1 MYLKSIE
8 VQGFKSFANKIVF
21 DFHNGITGIV
31 GPNGSGKSNV
41 ADAVRWV
48 LGEQSAK
55 QLRGAKMEDVIFA
68 GTQNR
73 KPVGFAYVAIT
84 LDNSDHALPVEYD
97 EVTVSRRVYRSG
109 ESEYKIN
116 GHSCRLRDVTEMF
129 YDTGIGKEGYSII
142 GQGQIDKILSGKPD
156 ERRELFDEA
165 AGIVKFKRRKSA
177 AIKKLENERSNL
189 VRVND
194 ILSELEKQ
202 VGPLKQQSEKA
213 KEYLNYKTDLKKY
226 DVNAFLLET
235 DRIRKETAEL
245 NGRLKIVDDDLEDSK
260 SEYDNTKSEY
270 ESAENQLNDINAQ
283 IDENSQTVS
292 ALELENQKLQG
303 EINVF
308 TEQIKTFNANK
319 QLHSERLLDIE
330 KDKQNKNNSVKEL
343 REQYNDLNT
352 ELSEYNDKL
361 AAINDTAK
369 ALNAEIEGIS
379 GQIDN
384 RQNSIY
390 DNLTEQSTIKA
401 ENQKFVTMLEQLE
414 IKKSE
419 LTSHI
424 IKGKSDESA
433 QKQVIKSLTAEL
445 DNAVGKLEDINNSIE
460 ESNTS
465 VTQLKAEIAEKNSE
479 LDKLT
484 QNYHREKSR
493 LESLINI
500 TERYDGYGNS
510 IKKIMELKDSN
521 PGILGVIADIVKVE
535 KQYETAIETA
545 LGGTI
550 QNIVTDKESTAKE
563 LIGYLK
569 QNKLGRATF
578 LPLNAIHARNT
589 LENEACIN
597 EKGVIGVASN
607 LVRVSFEYEGLAK
620 YLLGRILVVDNIDNA
635 LLIAKKYKYT
645 LRIVTLEGEQLNPGG
660 SMTGGAFRNS
670 SNLLGRRREI
680 EELKQSVSNTNKQIT
695 QEKAAVADLRN
706 QVAKYR
712 EALDSYNKLLRE
724 THIRKNTIDVNLKQ
738 ADLKLSEII
747 ASYGDDIK
755 EQASIDSEILKISES
770 RNQVSGNLNLLD
782 NQNEAARKEI
792 ENLGKTLEAKKSEEA
807 AVALKIE
814 NLKISHSSIEQKASF
829 INENIER
836 LCKELDNLEEEKT
849 SIQEKISETKE
860 LVSAKQADIELV
872 KNSIEESERK
882 ITAIGEKLEDLRA
895 AKEKVNASHK
905 EFFKKREELNEKI
918 ILLEKDSMRLHNQ
931 YDRLEESYDSLVDY
945 MWNEYELTYS
955 YALELKSDELNNI
968 NDIRKQINILKAAI
982 KKLGDVNVNAIEE
995 YKSVSER
1002 YEFMKTQHD
1011 DMIEAE
1017 ESLMKVIEELDEGM
1031 RTQFTAKFEEIKV
1044 EFDKVF
1050 KELFGGGRGTIELVE
1065 GEDDATKA
1073 IRRAVIA
1080 QLLSS
1085 SQESLA
1091 QWPDADVW
1099 CSMQISLD
1107 NLLSSLEKIGCF
1119 VLRKG
1124 AIESYYQFAPSTT
1137 YDEKPTKAVEET
1149 SNLQDQSE
1157 AYIREKYGD
1166 IIRALEF
1173 VALTKKVD
1181 ESFAVKKELLSELAL
1196 VIGMLPRISD
1206 TKELYAAIKQAKG
1219 NNDSLFTYDPIN
1231 ENGRLGVN
1239 VSIKSEIIDVSGF
1252 PFRIFCGDNVND
1264 VVERTI
1270 CCSLA

>member
-245 NGRLKIVDDDLEDSK
+245 NDRLKIVDDDLEDSK

-270 ESAENQLNDINAQ
+270 EAAENQLNDINAQ

-792 ENLGKTLEAKKSEEA
+792 ENLGKTLETKKSEEA

-849 SIQEKISETKE
+849 SIQEKIGETKE

-1031 RTQFTAKFEEIKV
+1031 RAQFTAKFEEIKV

-1065 GEDDATKA
+1065 GEDILEAGILIISQPPGKKLQNMMQLSGGEKALTAIALLFAIQNLKPSPFCLLDEIEAALDDSNVGRYANYLHKLTKHTQF
-1073 IRRAVIA
+1073 IVITHRRGTMAAADRLYGITM
-1080 QLLSS
+1080 
-1085 SQESLA
+1085 QEKG
-1091 QWPDADVW
+1091 
-1099 CSMQISLD
+1099 ISTLVSVD
-1107 NLLSSLEKIGCF
+1107 LVEEQLEKE
-1119 VLRKG
+1119 RK
-1124 AIESYYQFAPSTT
+1124 A
-1137 YDEKPTKAVEET
+1137 
-1149 SNLQDQSE
+1149 
-1157 AYIREKYGD
+1157 
-1166 IIRALEF
+1166 
-1173 VALTKKVD
+1173 
-1181 ESFAVKKELLSELAL
+1181 
-1196 VIGMLPRISD
+1196 
-1206 TKELYAAIKQAKG
+1206 
-1219 NNDSLFTYDPIN
+1219 
-1231 ENGRLGVN
+1231 
-1239 VSIKSEIIDVSGF
+1239 
-1252 PFRIFCGDNVND
+1252 
-1264 VVERTI
+1264 
-1270 CCSLA
+1270 

>member
-245 NGRLKIVDDDLEDSK
+245 NDRLKIVDDDLEDSK

-270 ESAENQLNDINAQ
+270 EAAENQLNDINTQ

-369 ALNAEIEGIS
+369 VLNAEIEGIS

-521 PGILGVIADIVKVE
+521 PGILGVIADIIKVE

-550 QNIVTDKESTAKE
+550 QNIVTDKEATAKE

-849 SIQEKISETKE
+849 SIQEKIGETKE

-872 KNSIEESERK
+872 KNSIEQSERK

-1031 RTQFTAKFEEIKV
+1031 RAQFTAKFEEIKV

-1065 GEDDATKA
+1065 GEDILEAGILIISQPPGKKLQNMM
-1073 IRRAVIA
+1073 
-1080 QLLSS
+1080 QLSGG
-1085 SQESLA
+1085 
-1091 QWPDADVW
+1091 
-1099 CSMQISLD
+1099 
-1107 NLLSSLEKIGCF
+1107 EK
-1119 VLRKG
+1119 
-1124 AIESYYQFAPSTT
+1124 
-1137 YDEKPTKAVEET
+1137 
-1149 SNLQDQSE
+1149 
-1157 AYIREKYGD
+1157 
-1166 IIRALEF
+1166 
-1173 VALTKKVD
+1173 ALTAIALLFAIQNLKPSPFCLLDEIEAALDDSNVGRYANYLHKLTKHTQFIVITHRRGTMSAADRLYGITMQEKGVSTLVSVD
-1181 ESFAVKKELLSELAL
+1181 LIENDLNDRKKES
-1196 VIGMLPRISD
+1196 
-1206 TKELYAAIKQAKG
+1206 
-1219 NNDSLFTYDPIN
+1219 
-1231 ENGRLGVN
+1231 
-1239 VSIKSEIIDVSGF
+1239 
-1252 PFRIFCGDNVND
+1252 
-1264 VVERTI
+1264 
-1270 CCSLA
+1270 

>member
-245 NGRLKIVDDDLEDSK
+245 NGRLKIVDDDLENSK

-270 ESAENQLNDINAQ
+270 EAAENQLNDINAQ

-550 QNIVTDKESTAKE
+550 QNIVTDKEATAKE

-578 LPLNAIHARNT
+578 LPLNAISGRNT
-589 LENEACIN
+589 LEKEPCIKEN
-597 EKGVIGVASN
+597 GVIGIASN
-607 LVRVSFEYEGLAK
+607 LVRVSFEYENLAK

-635 LLIAKKYKYT
+635 LLIAKKYKYS

-660 SMTGGAFRNS
+660 SMTGGAFKNS

-680 EELKQSVSNTNKQIT
+680 EELKKSVSELSKSSTELKTKIADNRAKIASIRELIDADNK
-695 QEKAAVADLRN
+695 AN
-706 QVAKYR
+706 R
-712 EALDSYNKLLRE
+712 EASLAV
-724 THIRKNTIDVNLKQ
+724 NTEQMNLNQAKQ
-738 ADLKLSEII
+738 KLSEIRI
-747 ASYGDDIK
+747 IYDRDKAETTDIDRQIK
-755 EQASIDSEILKISES
+755 EIDENKT
-770 RNQVSGNLNLLD
+770 QVSGSLSALEI
-782 NQNEAARKEI
+782 QNESTRKEI
-792 ENLGKTLEAKKSEEA
+792 ENLNKQLEAKKAELDKA
-807 AVALKIE
+807 NDDIE
-814 NLKISHSSIEQKASF
+814 NLKIRFSSVEQKTAF
-829 INENIER
+829 IQENITRINSEIAA
-836 LCKELDNLEEEKT
+836 LESEE
-849 SIQEKISETKE
+849 
-860 LVSAKQADIELV
+860 ADIRQRKASLSSEV
-872 KNSIEESERK
+872 EDKNAQI
-882 ITAIGEKLEDLRA
+882 EKLRSDIHKAKNQIADCNTKIETLR
-895 AKEKVNASHK
+895 KDRDIINASHK
-905 EFFKKREELNEKI
+905 TFFDKREKINEQI
-918 ILLEKDSMRLHNQ
+918 VLLEKESMRLHNQ
-931 YDRLEESYDSLVDY
+931 QEKLEEENDSIVDY

-955 YALELKSDELNNI
+955 YAAELRSEELTDISDI
-968 NDIRKQINILKAAI
+968 KKQINILKANI
-982 KKLGDVNVNAIEE
+982 KKLGVVNVNAIEE
-995 YKSVSER
+995 YKEVSER
-1002 YEFMKTQHD
+1002 YNFLKTQHD
-1011 DMIEAE
+1011 DMIKAE
-1017 ESLMKVIEELDEGM
+1017 EALVLVIDELDNGM
-1031 RTQFTAKFEEIKV
+1031 RIQFKEKFEEIKV

-1065 GEDDATKA
+1065 GEDILEAG
-1073 IRRAVIA
+1073 IVIISQPPGKKLQNMM
-1080 QLLSS
+1080 QLSGG
-1085 SQESLA
+1085 
-1091 QWPDADVW
+1091 
-1099 CSMQISLD
+1099 
-1107 NLLSSLEKIGCF
+1107 EK
-1119 VLRKG
+1119 
-1124 AIESYYQFAPSTT
+1124 
-1137 YDEKPTKAVEET
+1137 
-1149 SNLQDQSE
+1149 
-1157 AYIREKYGD
+1157 
-1166 IIRALEF
+1166 
-1173 VALTKKVD
+1173 ALTAIALLFAIQNLKPSPFCLLDEIEAALDDSNVGRYANYLHKLTKHTQFIVITHRRGTMAAADRLYGITMQEKGVSALVSVD
-1181 ESFAVKKELLSELAL
+1181 LIANDLDKKKE
-1196 VIGMLPRISD
+1196 
-1206 TKELYAAIKQAKG
+1206 
-1219 NNDSLFTYDPIN
+1219 
-1231 ENGRLGVN
+1231 
-1239 VSIKSEIIDVSGF
+1239 
-1252 PFRIFCGDNVND
+1252 
-1264 VVERTI
+1264 
-1270 CCSLA
+1270 

>member
-8 VQGFKSFANKIVF
+8 VQGFKSFANKIKF
-21 DFHNGITGIV
+21 EFHNGITGIV

-270 ESAENQLNDINAQ
+270 ETAENQLNDINAQ

-849 SIQEKISETKE
+849 SIQEKIGETKE

-1031 RTQFTAKFEEIKV
+1031 RAQFTAKFEEIKV

-1065 GEDDATKA
+1065 GEDILEAGILIISQPPGKKLQNMM
-1073 IRRAVIA
+1073 
-1080 QLLSS
+1080 QLSGG
-1085 SQESLA
+1085 
-1091 QWPDADVW
+1091 
-1099 CSMQISLD
+1099 
-1107 NLLSSLEKIGCF
+1107 EK
-1119 VLRKG
+1119 
-1124 AIESYYQFAPSTT
+1124 
-1137 YDEKPTKAVEET
+1137 
-1149 SNLQDQSE
+1149 
-1157 AYIREKYGD
+1157 
-1166 IIRALEF
+1166 
-1173 VALTKKVD
+1173 ALTAIALLFAIQNLKPSPFCLLDEIEAALDDSNVGRYANYLHKLTKHTQFIVITHRRGTMSAADRLYGITMQEKGVSTLVSVD
-1181 ESFAVKKELLSELAL
+1181 LIENDLNDRKKES
-1196 VIGMLPRISD
+1196 
-1206 TKELYAAIKQAKG
+1206 
-1219 NNDSLFTYDPIN
+1219 
-1231 ENGRLGVN
+1231 
-1239 VSIKSEIIDVSGF
+1239 
-1252 PFRIFCGDNVND
+1252 
-1264 VVERTI
+1264 
-1270 CCSLA
+1270 

>member
-270 ESAENQLNDINAQ
+270 EAAENQLNDINAQ

-465 VTQLKAEIAEKNSE
+465 VTQLKAEITEKNSE

-849 SIQEKISETKE
+849 SIQEKIGETKE

-882 ITAIGEKLEDLRA
+882 IAAIGEKLEDLRA

-1031 RTQFTAKFEEIKV
+1031 RAQFTAKFEEIKV

-1065 GEDDATKA
+1065 GEDILEAGILIISQPPGKKLQNMM
-1073 IRRAVIA
+1073 
-1080 QLLSS
+1080 QLSGG
-1085 SQESLA
+1085 
-1091 QWPDADVW
+1091 
-1099 CSMQISLD
+1099 
-1107 NLLSSLEKIGCF
+1107 EK
-1119 VLRKG
+1119 
-1124 AIESYYQFAPSTT
+1124 
-1137 YDEKPTKAVEET
+1137 
-1149 SNLQDQSE
+1149 
-1157 AYIREKYGD
+1157 
-1166 IIRALEF
+1166 
-1173 VALTKKVD
+1173 ALTAIALLFAIQNLKPSPFCLLDEIEAALDDSNVGRYANYLHKLTKHTQFIVITHRRGTMSAADRLYGITMQEKGVSTLVSVD
-1181 ESFAVKKELLSELAL
+1181 LIENDLNDRKKES
-1196 VIGMLPRISD
+1196 
-1206 TKELYAAIKQAKG
+1206 
-1219 NNDSLFTYDPIN
+1219 
-1231 ENGRLGVN
+1231 
-1239 VSIKSEIIDVSGF
+1239 
-1252 PFRIFCGDNVND
+1252 
-1264 VVERTI
+1264 
-1270 CCSLA
+1270 

>member
-245 NGRLKIVDDDLEDSK
+245 NDRLKIVDDDLEDSK

-270 ESAENQLNDINAQ
+270 EAAENQLNDINAQ

-330 KDKQNKNNSVKEL
+330 KDKQNKNNAVKEL
-343 REQYNDLNT
+343 REQYDNLNT

-849 SIQEKISETKE
+849 SIQEKIGETKE

-872 KNSIEESERK
+872 KNSIEQSERK

-1031 RTQFTAKFEEIKV
+1031 RAQFTAKFEEIKV

-1065 GEDDATKA
+1065 GEDILEAGILIISQPPGKKLQNMM
-1073 IRRAVIA
+1073 
-1080 QLLSS
+1080 QLSGG
-1085 SQESLA
+1085 
-1091 QWPDADVW
+1091 
-1099 CSMQISLD
+1099 
-1107 NLLSSLEKIGCF
+1107 EK
-1119 VLRKG
+1119 
-1124 AIESYYQFAPSTT
+1124 
-1137 YDEKPTKAVEET
+1137 
-1149 SNLQDQSE
+1149 
-1157 AYIREKYGD
+1157 
-1166 IIRALEF
+1166 
-1173 VALTKKVD
+1173 ALTAIALLFAIQNLKPSPFCLLDEIEAALDDSNVGRYANYLHKLTKHTQFIVITHRRGTMSAADRLYGITMQEKGVSTLVSVD
-1181 ESFAVKKELLSELAL
+1181 LIENDLNDRKKES
-1196 VIGMLPRISD
+1196 
-1206 TKELYAAIKQAKG
+1206 
-1219 NNDSLFTYDPIN
+1219 
-1231 ENGRLGVN
+1231 
-1239 VSIKSEIIDVSGF
+1239 
-1252 PFRIFCGDNVND
+1252 
-1264 VVERTI
+1264 
-1270 CCSLA
+1270 

>member
-270 ESAENQLNDINAQ
+270 EAAENQLNDINTQ

-792 ENLGKTLEAKKSEEA
+792 ENLGKTLETKKSEEA

-849 SIQEKISETKE
+849 SIQEKIGETKE

-1031 RTQFTAKFEEIKV
+1031 RAQFTAKFEEIKV

-1065 GEDDATKA
+1065 GEDILEAGILIISQPPGKKLQNMM
-1073 IRRAVIA
+1073 
-1080 QLLSS
+1080 QLSGG
-1085 SQESLA
+1085 
-1091 QWPDADVW
+1091 
-1099 CSMQISLD
+1099 
-1107 NLLSSLEKIGCF
+1107 EK
-1119 VLRKG
+1119 
-1124 AIESYYQFAPSTT
+1124 
-1137 YDEKPTKAVEET
+1137 
-1149 SNLQDQSE
+1149 
-1157 AYIREKYGD
+1157 
-1166 IIRALEF
+1166 
-1173 VALTKKVD
+1173 ALTAIALLFAIQNLKPSPFCLLDEIEAALDDSNVGRYANYLHKLTKHTQFIVITHRRGTMSAADRLYGITMQEKGVSTLVSVD
-1181 ESFAVKKELLSELAL
+1181 LIENDLNDRKKES
-1196 VIGMLPRISD
+1196 
-1206 TKELYAAIKQAKG
+1206 
-1219 NNDSLFTYDPIN
+1219 
-1231 ENGRLGVN
+1231 
-1239 VSIKSEIIDVSGF
+1239 
-1252 PFRIFCGDNVND
+1252 
-1264 VVERTI
+1264 
-1270 CCSLA
+1270 

>member
-270 ESAENQLNDINAQ
+270 ETAENQLNDINAQ

-369 ALNAEIEGIS
+369 TLNAEIEGIS

-747 ASYGDDIK
+747 ASYGDAIK

-849 SIQEKISETKE
+849 SIQEKIGETKE

-872 KNSIEESERK
+872 KNSIEESKRK
-882 ITAIGEKLEDLRA
+882 ITVIGEKLEDLRA

-1065 GEDDATKA
+1065 GEDILEAGILIISQPPGKKLQNMM
-1073 IRRAVIA
+1073 
-1080 QLLSS
+1080 QLSGG
-1085 SQESLA
+1085 
-1091 QWPDADVW
+1091 
-1099 CSMQISLD
+1099 
-1107 NLLSSLEKIGCF
+1107 EK
-1119 VLRKG
+1119 
-1124 AIESYYQFAPSTT
+1124 
-1137 YDEKPTKAVEET
+1137 
-1149 SNLQDQSE
+1149 
-1157 AYIREKYGD
+1157 
-1166 IIRALEF
+1166 
-1173 VALTKKVD
+1173 ALTAIALLFAIQNLKPSPFCLLDEIEAALDDSNVGRYANYLHKLTKHTQFIVITHRRGTMSAADRLYGITMQEKGVSTLVSVD
-1181 ESFAVKKELLSELAL
+1181 LIENDLNDRKKES
-1196 VIGMLPRISD
+1196 
-1206 TKELYAAIKQAKG
+1206 
-1219 NNDSLFTYDPIN
+1219 
-1231 ENGRLGVN
+1231 
-1239 VSIKSEIIDVSGF
+1239 
-1252 PFRIFCGDNVND
+1252 
-1264 VVERTI
+1264 
-1270 CCSLA
+1270 

>member
-245 NGRLKIVDDDLEDSK
+245 NDRLKIVDDDLEDSK

-270 ESAENQLNDINAQ
+270 EAAENQLNDINAQ

-292 ALELENQKLQG
+292 ALELESQKLQG

-343 REQYNDLNT
+343 REQYNNLNT

-755 EQASIDSEILKISES
+755 EQASIDSEIIKISES

-836 LCKELDNLEEEKT
+836 LCEELDNLEEEKT
-849 SIQEKISETKE
+849 SIQDKIGETKE

-1031 RTQFTAKFEEIKV
+1031 RAQFTAKFEEIKV

-1065 GEDDATKA
+1065 GEDILEAGILIISQPPGKKLQNMM
-1073 IRRAVIA
+1073 
-1080 QLLSS
+1080 QLSGG
-1085 SQESLA
+1085 
-1091 QWPDADVW
+1091 
-1099 CSMQISLD
+1099 
-1107 NLLSSLEKIGCF
+1107 EK
-1119 VLRKG
+1119 
-1124 AIESYYQFAPSTT
+1124 
-1137 YDEKPTKAVEET
+1137 
-1149 SNLQDQSE
+1149 
-1157 AYIREKYGD
+1157 
-1166 IIRALEF
+1166 
-1173 VALTKKVD
+1173 ALTAIALLFAIQNLKPSPFCLLDEIEAALDDSNVGRYANYLHKLTKHTQFIVITHRRGTMSAADRLYGITMQEKGVSTLVSVD
-1181 ESFAVKKELLSELAL
+1181 LIENDLNDRKKES
-1196 VIGMLPRISD
+1196 
-1206 TKELYAAIKQAKG
+1206 
-1219 NNDSLFTYDPIN
+1219 
-1231 ENGRLGVN
+1231 
-1239 VSIKSEIIDVSGF
+1239 
-1252 PFRIFCGDNVND
+1252 
-1264 VVERTI
+1264 
-1270 CCSLA
+1270 

>member
-245 NGRLKIVDDDLEDSK
+245 NDRLKIVDDDLEDSK

-270 ESAENQLNDINAQ
+270 EAAENQLNDINTQ

-401 ENQKFVTMLEQLE
+401 ENQKFVTMLEHLE

-849 SIQEKISETKE
+849 SIQEKIGETKE

-1031 RTQFTAKFEEIKV
+1031 RAQFTAKFEEIKV

-1065 GEDDATKA
+1065 GEDILEAGILIISQPPGKKLQNMM
-1073 IRRAVIA
+1073 
-1080 QLLSS
+1080 QLSGG
-1085 SQESLA
+1085 
-1091 QWPDADVW
+1091 
-1099 CSMQISLD
+1099 
-1107 NLLSSLEKIGCF
+1107 EK
-1119 VLRKG
+1119 
-1124 AIESYYQFAPSTT
+1124 
-1137 YDEKPTKAVEET
+1137 
-1149 SNLQDQSE
+1149 
-1157 AYIREKYGD
+1157 
-1166 IIRALEF
+1166 
-1173 VALTKKVD
+1173 ALTAIALLFAIQNLKPSPFCLLDEIEAALDDSNVGRYANYLHKLTKHTQFIVITHRRGTMSAADRLYGITMQEKGVSTLVSVD
-1181 ESFAVKKELLSELAL
+1181 LIENDLNDRKKES
-1196 VIGMLPRISD
+1196 
-1206 TKELYAAIKQAKG
+1206 
-1219 NNDSLFTYDPIN
+1219 
-1231 ENGRLGVN
+1231 
-1239 VSIKSEIIDVSGF
+1239 
-1252 PFRIFCGDNVND
+1252 
-1264 VVERTI
+1264 
-1270 CCSLA
+1270 

>member
-270 ESAENQLNDINAQ
+270 EAAENQLNDINAQ

-635 LLIAKKYKYT
+635 LLIAKKYKYS

-747 ASYGDDIK
+747 ASYGEDIK

-792 ENLGKTLEAKKSEEA
+792 ENLGKTLETKKSEEA
-807 AVALKIE
+807 AIALKIE

-849 SIQEKISETKE
+849 SIQEKIGETKE

-1031 RTQFTAKFEEIKV
+1031 RAQFTAKFEEIKV

-1065 GEDDATKA
+1065 GEDILEAGILIISQPPGKKLQNMM
-1073 IRRAVIA
+1073 
-1080 QLLSS
+1080 QLSGG
-1085 SQESLA
+1085 
-1091 QWPDADVW
+1091 
-1099 CSMQISLD
+1099 
-1107 NLLSSLEKIGCF
+1107 EK
-1119 VLRKG
+1119 
-1124 AIESYYQFAPSTT
+1124 
-1137 YDEKPTKAVEET
+1137 
-1149 SNLQDQSE
+1149 
-1157 AYIREKYGD
+1157 
-1166 IIRALEF
+1166 
-1173 VALTKKVD
+1173 ALTAIALLFAIQNLKPSPFCLLDEIEAALDDSNVGRYANYLHKLTKHTQFIVITHRRGTMSAADRLYGITMQEKGVSTLVSVD
-1181 ESFAVKKELLSELAL
+1181 LIENDLNDRKKES
-1196 VIGMLPRISD
+1196 
-1206 TKELYAAIKQAKG
+1206 
-1219 NNDSLFTYDPIN
+1219 
-1231 ENGRLGVN
+1231 
-1239 VSIKSEIIDVSGF
+1239 
-1252 PFRIFCGDNVND
+1252 
-1264 VVERTI
+1264 
-1270 CCSLA
+1270 

>member
-270 ESAENQLNDINAQ
+270 EAAENQLNDINAQ

-569 QNKLGRATF
+569 LNKLGRATF

-597 EKGVIGVASN
+597 EKGVIGVARN

-747 ASYGDDIK
+747 ASYGEDIK

-849 SIQEKISETKE
+849 SIQEKIGETKE

-1031 RTQFTAKFEEIKV
+1031 RAQFTAKFEEIKV

-1065 GEDDATKA
+1065 GEDILEAGILIISQPPGKKLQNMM
-1073 IRRAVIA
+1073 
-1080 QLLSS
+1080 QLSGG
-1085 SQESLA
+1085 
-1091 QWPDADVW
+1091 
-1099 CSMQISLD
+1099 
-1107 NLLSSLEKIGCF
+1107 EK
-1119 VLRKG
+1119 
-1124 AIESYYQFAPSTT
+1124 
-1137 YDEKPTKAVEET
+1137 
-1149 SNLQDQSE
+1149 
-1157 AYIREKYGD
+1157 
-1166 IIRALEF
+1166 
-1173 VALTKKVD
+1173 ALTAIALLFAIQNLKPSPFCLLDEIEAALDDSNVGRYANYLHKLTKHTQFIVITHRRGTMSAADRLYGITMQEKGVSTLVSVD
-1181 ESFAVKKELLSELAL
+1181 LIENDLNDRKKES
-1196 VIGMLPRISD
+1196 
-1206 TKELYAAIKQAKG
+1206 
-1219 NNDSLFTYDPIN
+1219 
-1231 ENGRLGVN
+1231 
-1239 VSIKSEIIDVSGF
+1239 
-1252 PFRIFCGDNVND
+1252 
-1264 VVERTI
+1264 
-1270 CCSLA
+1270 

>member
-270 ESAENQLNDINAQ
+270 EAAENQLNDINAQ

-465 VTQLKAEIAEKNSE
+465 VTQLKAEITENNSE

-849 SIQEKISETKE
+849 SIQEKIGETKE

-872 KNSIEESERK
+872 KNSIEQSERK

-1065 GEDDATKA
+1065 GEDILEAGILIISQPPGKKLQNMM
-1073 IRRAVIA
+1073 
-1080 QLLSS
+1080 QLSGG
-1085 SQESLA
+1085 
-1091 QWPDADVW
+1091 
-1099 CSMQISLD
+1099 
-1107 NLLSSLEKIGCF
+1107 EK
-1119 VLRKG
+1119 
-1124 AIESYYQFAPSTT
+1124 
-1137 YDEKPTKAVEET
+1137 
-1149 SNLQDQSE
+1149 
-1157 AYIREKYGD
+1157 
-1166 IIRALEF
+1166 
-1173 VALTKKVD
+1173 ALTAIALLFAIQNLKPSPFCLLDEIEAALDDSNVGRYANYLHKLTKHTQFIVITHRRGTMSAADRLYGITMQEKGVSTLVSVD
-1181 ESFAVKKELLSELAL
+1181 LIENDLNDRKKES
-1196 VIGMLPRISD
+1196 
-1206 TKELYAAIKQAKG
+1206 
-1219 NNDSLFTYDPIN
+1219 
-1231 ENGRLGVN
+1231 
-1239 VSIKSEIIDVSGF
+1239 
-1252 PFRIFCGDNVND
+1252 
-1264 VVERTI
+1264 
-1270 CCSLA
+1270 

>member
-245 NGRLKIVDDDLEDSK
+245 NDRLKIVDDDLEDSK

-270 ESAENQLNDINAQ
+270 EAAENQLNDINAQ

-292 ALELENQKLQG
+292 ALELESQKLQG

-343 REQYNDLNT
+343 REQYNNLNT

-550 QNIVTDKESTAKE
+550 QNIVTDKEATAKE

-849 SIQEKISETKE
+849 SIQEKIGETKE

-872 KNSIEESERK
+872 KNSIEQSERK

-895 AKEKVNASHK
+895 AKGKVNASHK

-1031 RTQFTAKFEEIKV
+1031 RAQFTAKFEEIKV

-1065 GEDDATKA
+1065 GEDILEAGILIISQPPGKKLQNMM
-1073 IRRAVIA
+1073 
-1080 QLLSS
+1080 QLSGG
-1085 SQESLA
+1085 
-1091 QWPDADVW
+1091 
-1099 CSMQISLD
+1099 
-1107 NLLSSLEKIGCF
+1107 EK
-1119 VLRKG
+1119 
-1124 AIESYYQFAPSTT
+1124 
-1137 YDEKPTKAVEET
+1137 
-1149 SNLQDQSE
+1149 
-1157 AYIREKYGD
+1157 
-1166 IIRALEF
+1166 
-1173 VALTKKVD
+1173 ALTAIALLFAIQNLKPSPFCLLDEIEAALDDSNVGRYANYLHKLTKHTQFIVITHRRGTMSAADRLYGITMQEKGVSTLVSVD
-1181 ESFAVKKELLSELAL
+1181 LIENDLNDRKKES
-1196 VIGMLPRISD
+1196 
-1206 TKELYAAIKQAKG
+1206 
-1219 NNDSLFTYDPIN
+1219 
-1231 ENGRLGVN
+1231 
-1239 VSIKSEIIDVSGF
+1239 
-1252 PFRIFCGDNVND
+1252 
-1264 VVERTI
+1264 
-1270 CCSLA
+1270 

>member
-177 AIKKLENERSNL
+177 AIKKLENERNNL

-270 ESAENQLNDINAQ
+270 ETAENQLNDINAQ

-635 LLIAKKYKYT
+635 LLIAKKYKYS

-849 SIQEKISETKE
+849 SIQEKIGETKE

-1031 RTQFTAKFEEIKV
+1031 RAQFTAKFEEIKV

-1065 GEDDATKA
+1065 GEDILEAGILIISQPPGKKLQNMM
-1073 IRRAVIA
+1073 
-1080 QLLSS
+1080 QLSGG
-1085 SQESLA
+1085 
-1091 QWPDADVW
+1091 
-1099 CSMQISLD
+1099 
-1107 NLLSSLEKIGCF
+1107 EK
-1119 VLRKG
+1119 
-1124 AIESYYQFAPSTT
+1124 
-1137 YDEKPTKAVEET
+1137 
-1149 SNLQDQSE
+1149 
-1157 AYIREKYGD
+1157 
-1166 IIRALEF
+1166 
-1173 VALTKKVD
+1173 ALTAIALLFAIQNLKPSPFCLLDEIEAALDDSNVGRYANYLHKLTKHTQFIVITHRRGTMSAADRLYGITMQEKGVSTLVSVD
-1181 ESFAVKKELLSELAL
+1181 LIENDLNDRKKES
-1196 VIGMLPRISD
+1196 
-1206 TKELYAAIKQAKG
+1206 
-1219 NNDSLFTYDPIN
+1219 
-1231 ENGRLGVN
+1231 
-1239 VSIKSEIIDVSGF
+1239 
-1252 PFRIFCGDNVND
+1252 
-1264 VVERTI
+1264 
-1270 CCSLA
+1270 

>member
-270 ESAENQLNDINAQ
+270 EAAENQLNDINTQ

-343 REQYNDLNT
+343 REQYDNLNT

-849 SIQEKISETKE
+849 SIQEKIGETKE

-1065 GEDDATKA
+1065 GEDILEAGILIISQPPGKKLQNMM
-1073 IRRAVIA
+1073 
-1080 QLLSS
+1080 QLSGG
-1085 SQESLA
+1085 
-1091 QWPDADVW
+1091 
-1099 CSMQISLD
+1099 
-1107 NLLSSLEKIGCF
+1107 EK
-1119 VLRKG
+1119 
-1124 AIESYYQFAPSTT
+1124 
-1137 YDEKPTKAVEET
+1137 
-1149 SNLQDQSE
+1149 
-1157 AYIREKYGD
+1157 
-1166 IIRALEF
+1166 
-1173 VALTKKVD
+1173 ALTAIALLFAIQNLKPSPFCLLDEIEAALDDSNVGRYANYLHKLTKHTQFIVITHRRGTMSAADRLYGITMQEKGVSTLVSVD
-1181 ESFAVKKELLSELAL
+1181 LIENDLNDRKKES
-1196 VIGMLPRISD
+1196 
-1206 TKELYAAIKQAKG
+1206 
-1219 NNDSLFTYDPIN
+1219 
-1231 ENGRLGVN
+1231 
-1239 VSIKSEIIDVSGF
+1239 
-1252 PFRIFCGDNVND
+1252 
-1264 VVERTI
+1264 
-1270 CCSLA
+1270 

>member
-245 NGRLKIVDDDLEDSK
+245 NDRLKIVDDDLEDSK

-270 ESAENQLNDINAQ
+270 EAAENQLNDINAQ

-292 ALELENQKLQG
+292 ALELESQKLQG

-343 REQYNDLNT
+343 REQYNNLNT

-550 QNIVTDKESTAKE
+550 QNIVTDKEATAKE

-849 SIQEKISETKE
+849 SIQEKIGETKE

-931 YDRLEESYDSLVDY
+931 NDRLEESYDSLVDY

-1031 RTQFTAKFEEIKV
+1031 RTQFTARFEEIKV

-1065 GEDDATKA
+1065 GEDILEAGILIISQPPGKKLQNMM
-1073 IRRAVIA
+1073 
-1080 QLLSS
+1080 QLSGG
-1085 SQESLA
+1085 
-1091 QWPDADVW
+1091 
-1099 CSMQISLD
+1099 
-1107 NLLSSLEKIGCF
+1107 EK
-1119 VLRKG
+1119 
-1124 AIESYYQFAPSTT
+1124 
-1137 YDEKPTKAVEET
+1137 
-1149 SNLQDQSE
+1149 
-1157 AYIREKYGD
+1157 
-1166 IIRALEF
+1166 
-1173 VALTKKVD
+1173 ALTAIALLFAIQNLKPSPFCLLDEIEAALDDSNVGRYANYLHKLTKHTQFIVITHRRGTMSAADRLYGITMQEKGVSTLVSVD
-1181 ESFAVKKELLSELAL
+1181 LIENDLNDRKKES
-1196 VIGMLPRISD
+1196 
-1206 TKELYAAIKQAKG
+1206 
-1219 NNDSLFTYDPIN
+1219 
-1231 ENGRLGVN
+1231 
-1239 VSIKSEIIDVSGF
+1239 
-1252 PFRIFCGDNVND
+1252 
-1264 VVERTI
+1264 
-1270 CCSLA
+1270 

>member
-270 ESAENQLNDINAQ
+270 EATENQLNDINAQ

-343 REQYNDLNT
+343 REQYNNLNT

-369 ALNAEIEGIS
+369 VLNAEIEGIS

-550 QNIVTDKESTAKE
+550 QNIVTDKEATAKE

-849 SIQEKISETKE
+849 SIQEKIGETKE

-872 KNSIEESERK
+872 KNSIEQSERK

-1031 RTQFTAKFEEIKV
+1031 RAQFTAKFEEIKV

-1065 GEDDATKA
+1065 GEDILEAGILIISQPPGKKLQNMM
-1073 IRRAVIA
+1073 
-1080 QLLSS
+1080 QLSGG
-1085 SQESLA
+1085 
-1091 QWPDADVW
+1091 
-1099 CSMQISLD
+1099 
-1107 NLLSSLEKIGCF
+1107 EK
-1119 VLRKG
+1119 
-1124 AIESYYQFAPSTT
+1124 
-1137 YDEKPTKAVEET
+1137 
-1149 SNLQDQSE
+1149 
-1157 AYIREKYGD
+1157 
-1166 IIRALEF
+1166 
-1173 VALTKKVD
+1173 ALTAIALLFAIQNLKPSPFCLLDEIEAALDDSNVGRYANYLHKLTKHTQFIVITHRRGTMSAADRLYGITMQEKGVSTLVSVD
-1181 ESFAVKKELLSELAL
+1181 LIENDLNDRKKES
-1196 VIGMLPRISD
+1196 
-1206 TKELYAAIKQAKG
+1206 
-1219 NNDSLFTYDPIN
+1219 
-1231 ENGRLGVN
+1231 
-1239 VSIKSEIIDVSGF
+1239 
-1252 PFRIFCGDNVND
+1252 
-1264 VVERTI
+1264 
-1270 CCSLA
+1270 

>member
-245 NGRLKIVDDDLEDSK
+245 NDRLKIVDDDLEDSK

-270 ESAENQLNDINAQ
+270 EAAENQLNDINTQ

-401 ENQKFVTMLEQLE
+401 ENQKFVTMLEHLE

-465 VTQLKAEIAEKNSE
+465 VTQLKDEIAEKNSE

-814 NLKISHSSIEQKASF
+814 NSSIEQKASF

-849 SIQEKISETKE
+849 SIQEKIGETKE

-1031 RTQFTAKFEEIKV
+1031 RAQFTAKFEEIKV

-1065 GEDDATKA
+1065 GEDILEAGILIISQPPGKKLQNMM
-1073 IRRAVIA
+1073 
-1080 QLLSS
+1080 QLSGG
-1085 SQESLA
+1085 
-1091 QWPDADVW
+1091 
-1099 CSMQISLD
+1099 
-1107 NLLSSLEKIGCF
+1107 EK
-1119 VLRKG
+1119 
-1124 AIESYYQFAPSTT
+1124 
-1137 YDEKPTKAVEET
+1137 
-1149 SNLQDQSE
+1149 
-1157 AYIREKYGD
+1157 
-1166 IIRALEF
+1166 
-1173 VALTKKVD
+1173 ALTAIALLFAIQNLKPSPFCLLDEIEAALDDSNVGRYANYLHKLTKHTQFIVITHRRGTMSAADRLYGITMQEKGVSTLVSVD
-1181 ESFAVKKELLSELAL
+1181 LIENDLNDRKKES
-1196 VIGMLPRISD
+1196 
-1206 TKELYAAIKQAKG
+1206 
-1219 NNDSLFTYDPIN
+1219 
-1231 ENGRLGVN
+1231 
-1239 VSIKSEIIDVSGF
+1239 
-1252 PFRIFCGDNVND
+1252 
-1264 VVERTI
+1264 
-1270 CCSLA
+1270 

>member
-270 ESAENQLNDINAQ
+270 ESAENQLNDINTQ

-465 VTQLKAEIAEKNSE
+465 VTQLKAEITEKNSE

-755 EQASIDSEILKISES
+755 EQAFIDSEILKISES

-849 SIQEKISETKE
+849 SIQEKIGETKE

-1031 RTQFTAKFEEIKV
+1031 RAQFTAKFEEIKV

-1065 GEDDATKA
+1065 GEDILEAGILIISQPPGKKLQNMM
-1073 IRRAVIA
+1073 
-1080 QLLSS
+1080 QLSGG
-1085 SQESLA
+1085 
-1091 QWPDADVW
+1091 
-1099 CSMQISLD
+1099 
-1107 NLLSSLEKIGCF
+1107 EK
-1119 VLRKG
+1119 
-1124 AIESYYQFAPSTT
+1124 
-1137 YDEKPTKAVEET
+1137 
-1149 SNLQDQSE
+1149 
-1157 AYIREKYGD
+1157 
-1166 IIRALEF
+1166 
-1173 VALTKKVD
+1173 ALTAIALLFAIQNLKPSPFCLLDEIEAALDDSNVGRYANYLHKLTKHTQFIVITHRRGTMSAADRLYGITMQEKGVSTLVSVD
-1181 ESFAVKKELLSELAL
+1181 LIENDLNDRKKES
-1196 VIGMLPRISD
+1196 
-1206 TKELYAAIKQAKG
+1206 
-1219 NNDSLFTYDPIN
+1219 
-1231 ENGRLGVN
+1231 
-1239 VSIKSEIIDVSGF
+1239 
-1252 PFRIFCGDNVND
+1252 
-1264 VVERTI
+1264 
-1270 CCSLA
+1270 

>member
-116 GHSCRLRDVTEMF
+116 GHACRLKDVTEMF

-165 AGIVKFKRRKSA
+165 AGIVKFKRRKA
-177 AIKKLENERSNL
+177 TAIKKLENERSNL

-202 VGPLKQQSEKA
+202 VGPLKLQSEKA
-213 KEYLNYKTDLKKY
+213 KEYINYKTDLKKY

-235 DRIRKETAEL
+235 DRIRKETSEL
-245 NGRLKIVDDDLEDSK
+245 DSKIKIVDDDLENSK

-270 ESAENQLNDINAQ
+270 EEAESQLNAINNQ
-283 IDENSQTVS
+283 IDENSQSVS
-292 ALELENQKLQG
+292 ALELDKQKFQG

-308 TEQIKTFNANK
+308 TEQIKTFTANK

-330 KDKQNKNNSVKEL
+330 KGRQDKQDSVNELKKQYESLNKEL
-343 REQYNDLNT
+343 SDYNNK
-352 ELSEYNDKL
+352 LSAINETSK
-361 AAINDTAK
+361 AIND
-369 ALNAEIEGIS
+369 EIEGLS

-424 IKGKSDESA
+424 IKGKSDETA
-433 QKQVIKSLTAEL
+433 QNQVIKSLETDL
-445 DNAVGKLEDINNSIE
+445 DNTVKQLDDINSSIE
-460 ESNTS
+460 ESNISITR
-465 VTQLKAEIAEKNSE
+465 LKSEIAQKNGE

-493 LESLINI
+493 LESLVNI

-510 IKKIMELKDSN
+510 IRKIMELKDSN

-589 LENEACIN
+589 LENEACIK

-607 LVRVSFEYEGLAK
+607 LVRVSFEYESLAK

-635 LLIAKKYKYT
+635 LLIARKYKYT

-680 EELKQSVSNTNKQIT
+680 EELKQAVSDTSRQIT
-695 QEKAAVADLRN
+695 EEKVAIADLRN

-712 EALDSYNKLLRE
+712 ESLDSYNKLQRE

-738 ADLKLSEII
+738 AHVKLSEII

-755 EQASIDSEILKISES
+755 EQAAIDSEIVKINES
-770 RNQVSGNLNLLD
+770 KNQVSGSLNQLD
-782 NQNEAARKEI
+782 NENEAARKEI
-792 ENLGKTLEAKKSEEA
+792 ENLGKTLEAKKTEEA
-807 AVALKIE
+807 SIALKIE
-814 NLKISHSSIEQKASF
+814 NLKISHSSIEQKAAF
-829 INENIER
+829 INENIDR
-836 LCKELDNLEEEKT
+836 LSNELKNLEEEKI
-849 SIQEKISETKE
+849 SIEEKIGETAVMVSSKKE
-860 LVSAKQADIELV
+860 EIESV
-872 KNSIEESERK
+872 KNSIEAAGNK
-882 ITAIGEKLEDLRA
+882 IADINTKLDELKA

-918 ILLEKDSMRLHNQ
+918 MLLEKESMRLHNQ
-931 YDRLEESYDSLVDY
+931 YDKLEETYDSLVDY

-955 YALELKSDELNNI
+955 YALELRSDELTNI
-968 NDIRKQINILKAAI
+968 NDIRKQINILKASI

-1017 ESLMKVIEELDEGM
+1017 ESLMKVIAELDEGM

-1065 GEDDATKA
+1065 GEDILEAGILIISQPPGKKLQNMM
-1073 IRRAVIA
+1073 
-1080 QLLSS
+1080 QLSGG
-1085 SQESLA
+1085 
-1091 QWPDADVW
+1091 
-1099 CSMQISLD
+1099 
-1107 NLLSSLEKIGCF
+1107 EK
-1119 VLRKG
+1119 
-1124 AIESYYQFAPSTT
+1124 
-1137 YDEKPTKAVEET
+1137 
-1149 SNLQDQSE
+1149 
-1157 AYIREKYGD
+1157 
-1166 IIRALEF
+1166 
-1173 VALTKKVD
+1173 ALTAIALLFAIQNLKPSPFCLLDEIEAALDDSNVGRYANYLHKLTKHTQFIVITHRRGTMSAADRLYGITMQEKGVSTLVSVD
-1181 ESFAVKKELLSELAL
+1181 LIENDLNDKKKE
-1196 VIGMLPRISD
+1196 
-1206 TKELYAAIKQAKG
+1206 
-1219 NNDSLFTYDPIN
+1219 
-1231 ENGRLGVN
+1231 
-1239 VSIKSEIIDVSGF
+1239 
-1252 PFRIFCGDNVND
+1252 
-1264 VVERTI
+1264 
-1270 CCSLA
+1270 

>member
-270 ESAENQLNDINAQ
+270 EAAENQLNDINAQ

-792 ENLGKTLEAKKSEEA
+792 ENLGKTLETKKSEEA

-849 SIQEKISETKE
+849 SIQEKIGETKE

-1031 RTQFTAKFEEIKV
+1031 RAQFTAKFEEIKV

-1065 GEDDATKA
+1065 GEDILEAGILIISQPPGKKLQNMM
-1073 IRRAVIA
+1073 
-1080 QLLSS
+1080 QLSGG
-1085 SQESLA
+1085 
-1091 QWPDADVW
+1091 
-1099 CSMQISLD
+1099 
-1107 NLLSSLEKIGCF
+1107 EK
-1119 VLRKG
+1119 
-1124 AIESYYQFAPSTT
+1124 
-1137 YDEKPTKAVEET
+1137 
-1149 SNLQDQSE
+1149 
-1157 AYIREKYGD
+1157 
-1166 IIRALEF
+1166 
-1173 VALTKKVD
+1173 ALTAIALLFAIQNLKPSPFCLLDEIEAALDDSNVGRYANYLHKLTKHTQFIVITHRRGTMSAADRLYGITMQEKGVSTLVSVD
-1181 ESFAVKKELLSELAL
+1181 LIENDLNDKKKES
-1196 VIGMLPRISD
+1196 
-1206 TKELYAAIKQAKG
+1206 
-1219 NNDSLFTYDPIN
+1219 
-1231 ENGRLGVN
+1231 
-1239 VSIKSEIIDVSGF
+1239 
-1252 PFRIFCGDNVND
+1252 
-1264 VVERTI
+1264 
-1270 CCSLA
+1270 

>member
-270 ESAENQLNDINAQ
+270 EAAENQLNDINAQ

-550 QNIVTDKESTAKE
+550 QNIVTDKEATAKE

-695 QEKAAVADLRN
+695 QEKAAVAGLRN

-849 SIQEKISETKE
+849 SIQEKIGETKE

-872 KNSIEESERK
+872 KNSIEQSERK

-895 AKEKVNASHK
+895 AKGKVNASHK

-1031 RTQFTAKFEEIKV
+1031 RAQFTAKFEEIKV

-1065 GEDDATKA
+1065 GEDILEAGILIISQPPGKKLQNMM
-1073 IRRAVIA
+1073 
-1080 QLLSS
+1080 QLSGG
-1085 SQESLA
+1085 
-1091 QWPDADVW
+1091 
-1099 CSMQISLD
+1099 
-1107 NLLSSLEKIGCF
+1107 EK
-1119 VLRKG
+1119 
-1124 AIESYYQFAPSTT
+1124 
-1137 YDEKPTKAVEET
+1137 
-1149 SNLQDQSE
+1149 
-1157 AYIREKYGD
+1157 
-1166 IIRALEF
+1166 
-1173 VALTKKVD
+1173 ALTAIALLFAIQNLKPSPFCLLDEIEAALDDSNVGRYANYLHKLTKHTQFIVITHRRGTMSAADRLYGITMQEKGVSTLVSVD
-1181 ESFAVKKELLSELAL
+1181 LIENDLNDKKKES
-1196 VIGMLPRISD
+1196 
-1206 TKELYAAIKQAKG
+1206 
-1219 NNDSLFTYDPIN
+1219 
-1231 ENGRLGVN
+1231 
-1239 VSIKSEIIDVSGF
+1239 
-1252 PFRIFCGDNVND
+1252 
-1264 VVERTI
+1264 
-1270 CCSLA
+1270 

>member
-270 ESAENQLNDINAQ
+270 EAAENQLNDINAQ

-308 TEQIKTFNANK
+308 TEQIKTFIANK

-330 KDKQNKNNSVKEL
+330 KDKQNKSNSVKEL

-465 VTQLKAEIAEKNSE
+465 VTQLKAEITEKNSE

-807 AVALKIE
+807 AVSLKIE

-849 SIQEKISETKE
+849 SIQEKIGETKE

-1065 GEDDATKA
+1065 GEDILEAGILIISQPPGKKLQNMM
-1073 IRRAVIA
+1073 
-1080 QLLSS
+1080 QLSGG
-1085 SQESLA
+1085 
-1091 QWPDADVW
+1091 
-1099 CSMQISLD
+1099 
-1107 NLLSSLEKIGCF
+1107 EK
-1119 VLRKG
+1119 
-1124 AIESYYQFAPSTT
+1124 
-1137 YDEKPTKAVEET
+1137 
-1149 SNLQDQSE
+1149 
-1157 AYIREKYGD
+1157 
-1166 IIRALEF
+1166 
-1173 VALTKKVD
+1173 ALTAIALLFAIQNLKPSPFCLLDEIEAALDDSNVGRYANYLHKLTKHTQFIVITHRRGTMSAADRLYGITMQEKGVSTLVSVD
-1181 ESFAVKKELLSELAL
+1181 LIENDLNDRKKES
-1196 VIGMLPRISD
+1196 
-1206 TKELYAAIKQAKG
+1206 
-1219 NNDSLFTYDPIN
+1219 
-1231 ENGRLGVN
+1231 
-1239 VSIKSEIIDVSGF
+1239 
-1252 PFRIFCGDNVND
+1252 
-1264 VVERTI
+1264 
-1270 CCSLA
+1270 

>member
-245 NGRLKIVDDDLEDSK
+245 NDRLKIVDDDLEDSK

-270 ESAENQLNDINAQ
+270 EAAENQLNDINAQ

-292 ALELENQKLQG
+292 ALELESQKLQG

-343 REQYNDLNT
+343 REQYNNLNT

-550 QNIVTDKESTAKE
+550 QNIVTDKEATAKE

-849 SIQEKISETKE
+849 SIQEKIGETKE

-931 YDRLEESYDSLVDY
+931 NDRLEESYDSLVDY

-1065 GEDDATKA
+1065 GEDILEAGILIISQPPGKKLQNMM
-1073 IRRAVIA
+1073 
-1080 QLLSS
+1080 QLSGG
-1085 SQESLA
+1085 
-1091 QWPDADVW
+1091 
-1099 CSMQISLD
+1099 
-1107 NLLSSLEKIGCF
+1107 EK
-1119 VLRKG
+1119 
-1124 AIESYYQFAPSTT
+1124 
-1137 YDEKPTKAVEET
+1137 
-1149 SNLQDQSE
+1149 
-1157 AYIREKYGD
+1157 
-1166 IIRALEF
+1166 
-1173 VALTKKVD
+1173 ALTAIALLFAIQNLKPSPFCLLDEIEAALDDSNVGRYANYLHKLTKHTQFIVITHRRGTMSAADRLYGITMQEKGVSTLVSVD
-1181 ESFAVKKELLSELAL
+1181 LIENDLNDRKKES
-1196 VIGMLPRISD
+1196 
-1206 TKELYAAIKQAKG
+1206 
-1219 NNDSLFTYDPIN
+1219 
-1231 ENGRLGVN
+1231 
-1239 VSIKSEIIDVSGF
+1239 
-1252 PFRIFCGDNVND
+1252 
-1264 VVERTI
+1264 
-1270 CCSLA
+1270 

>member
-270 ESAENQLNDINAQ
+270 ETAENQLNDINAQ

-369 ALNAEIEGIS
+369 TLNAEIEGIS

-635 LLIAKKYKYT
+635 LLIAKKYKYS

-807 AVALKIE
+807 AIALKIE

-849 SIQEKISETKE
+849 SIQEKIGETKE

-1065 GEDDATKA
+1065 GEDILEAGILIISQPPGKKLQNMM
-1073 IRRAVIA
+1073 
-1080 QLLSS
+1080 QLSGG
-1085 SQESLA
+1085 
-1091 QWPDADVW
+1091 
-1099 CSMQISLD
+1099 
-1107 NLLSSLEKIGCF
+1107 EK
-1119 VLRKG
+1119 
-1124 AIESYYQFAPSTT
+1124 
-1137 YDEKPTKAVEET
+1137 
-1149 SNLQDQSE
+1149 
-1157 AYIREKYGD
+1157 
-1166 IIRALEF
+1166 
-1173 VALTKKVD
+1173 ALTAIALLFAIQNLKPSPFCLLDEIEAALDDSNVGRYANYLHKLTKHTQFIVITHRRGTMSAADRLYGITMQEKGVSTLVSVD
-1181 ESFAVKKELLSELAL
+1181 LIENDLNDRKKES
-1196 VIGMLPRISD
+1196 
-1206 TKELYAAIKQAKG
+1206 
-1219 NNDSLFTYDPIN
+1219 
-1231 ENGRLGVN
+1231 
-1239 VSIKSEIIDVSGF
+1239 
-1252 PFRIFCGDNVND
+1252 
-1264 VVERTI
+1264 
-1270 CCSLA
+1270 

>member
-270 ESAENQLNDINAQ
+270 EAAENQLNDINAQ

-755 EQASIDSEILKISES
+755 EQASIDSEIIKISES

-836 LCKELDNLEEEKT
+836 LCEELDNLEEEKT
-849 SIQEKISETKE
+849 SIQEKIGETKE

-955 YALELKSDELNNI
+955 YALELKSEELDNI

-1017 ESLMKVIEELDEGM
+1017 ESLMKVIKELDEGM
-1031 RTQFTAKFEEIKV
+1031 RAQFTAKFEEIKV

-1065 GEDDATKA
+1065 GEDILEAGILIISQPPGKKLQNMM
-1073 IRRAVIA
+1073 
-1080 QLLSS
+1080 QLSGG
-1085 SQESLA
+1085 
-1091 QWPDADVW
+1091 
-1099 CSMQISLD
+1099 
-1107 NLLSSLEKIGCF
+1107 EK
-1119 VLRKG
+1119 
-1124 AIESYYQFAPSTT
+1124 
-1137 YDEKPTKAVEET
+1137 
-1149 SNLQDQSE
+1149 
-1157 AYIREKYGD
+1157 
-1166 IIRALEF
+1166 
-1173 VALTKKVD
+1173 ALTAIALLFAIQNLKPSPFCLLDEIEAALDDSNVGRYANYLHKLTKHTQFIVITHRRGTMSAADRLYGITMQEKGVSTLVSVD
-1181 ESFAVKKELLSELAL
+1181 LIENDLNDRKKES
-1196 VIGMLPRISD
+1196 
-1206 TKELYAAIKQAKG
+1206 
-1219 NNDSLFTYDPIN
+1219 
-1231 ENGRLGVN
+1231 
-1239 VSIKSEIIDVSGF
+1239 
-1252 PFRIFCGDNVND
+1252 
-1264 VVERTI
+1264 
-1270 CCSLA
+1270 

>member
-270 ESAENQLNDINAQ
+270 ETAENQLNDINAQ

-807 AVALKIE
+807 AVSLKIE

-849 SIQEKISETKE
+849 SIQEKIGETKE

-1031 RTQFTAKFEEIKV
+1031 RTQFTAKFEEIRV

-1065 GEDDATKA
+1065 GEDILEAGILIISQPPGKKLQNMM
-1073 IRRAVIA
+1073 
-1080 QLLSS
+1080 QLSGG
-1085 SQESLA
+1085 
-1091 QWPDADVW
+1091 
-1099 CSMQISLD
+1099 
-1107 NLLSSLEKIGCF
+1107 EK
-1119 VLRKG
+1119 
-1124 AIESYYQFAPSTT
+1124 
-1137 YDEKPTKAVEET
+1137 
-1149 SNLQDQSE
+1149 
-1157 AYIREKYGD
+1157 
-1166 IIRALEF
+1166 
-1173 VALTKKVD
+1173 ALTAIALLFAIQNLKPSPFCLLDEIEAALDDSNVGRYANYLHKLTKHTQFIVITHRRGTMSAADRLYGITMQEKGVSTLVSVD
-1181 ESFAVKKELLSELAL
+1181 LIENDLNDRKKES
-1196 VIGMLPRISD
+1196 
-1206 TKELYAAIKQAKG
+1206 
-1219 NNDSLFTYDPIN
+1219 
-1231 ENGRLGVN
+1231 
-1239 VSIKSEIIDVSGF
+1239 
-1252 PFRIFCGDNVND
+1252 
-1264 VVERTI
+1264 
-1270 CCSLA
+1270 

>member
-270 ESAENQLNDINAQ
+270 EAAENQLNDINAQ

-433 QKQVIKSLTAEL
+433 HKQVIKSLTAEL

-465 VTQLKAEIAEKNSE
+465 VTQLKAEIIEKNSE

-849 SIQEKISETKE
+849 SIQEKIGETKE
-860 LVSAKQADIELV
+860 LVSAKQADIEIV
-872 KNSIEESERK
+872 KNSIEESDRK
-882 ITAIGEKLEDLRA
+882 ITAIGEKFEDLRA

-1065 GEDDATKA
+1065 GEDILEAGILIISQPPGKKLQNMM
-1073 IRRAVIA
+1073 
-1080 QLLSS
+1080 QLSGG
-1085 SQESLA
+1085 
-1091 QWPDADVW
+1091 
-1099 CSMQISLD
+1099 
-1107 NLLSSLEKIGCF
+1107 EK
-1119 VLRKG
+1119 
-1124 AIESYYQFAPSTT
+1124 
-1137 YDEKPTKAVEET
+1137 
-1149 SNLQDQSE
+1149 
-1157 AYIREKYGD
+1157 
-1166 IIRALEF
+1166 
-1173 VALTKKVD
+1173 ALTAIALLFAIQNLKPSPFCLLDEIEAALDDSNVGRYANYLHKLTKHTQFIVITHRRGTMSAADRLYGITMQEKGVSTLVSVD
-1181 ESFAVKKELLSELAL
+1181 LIENDLNDRKKES
-1196 VIGMLPRISD
+1196 
-1206 TKELYAAIKQAKG
+1206 
-1219 NNDSLFTYDPIN
+1219 
-1231 ENGRLGVN
+1231 
-1239 VSIKSEIIDVSGF
+1239 
-1252 PFRIFCGDNVND
+1252 
-1264 VVERTI
+1264 
-1270 CCSLA
+1270 

>member
-270 ESAENQLNDINAQ
+270 EAAENQLNDINTQ

-578 LPLNAIHARNT
+578 LPLNAISGRNT
-589 LENEACIN
+589 LEKESCIKEN
-597 EKGVIGVASN
+597 GVIGVASN

-755 EQASIDSEILKISES
+755 EQAFIDSEILKISES

-849 SIQEKISETKE
+849 SIQEKIGETKE

-1031 RTQFTAKFEEIKV
+1031 RAQFTAKFEEIKV

-1065 GEDDATKA
+1065 GEDILEAGILIISQPPGKKLQNMM
-1073 IRRAVIA
+1073 
-1080 QLLSS
+1080 QLSGG
-1085 SQESLA
+1085 
-1091 QWPDADVW
+1091 
-1099 CSMQISLD
+1099 
-1107 NLLSSLEKIGCF
+1107 EK
-1119 VLRKG
+1119 
-1124 AIESYYQFAPSTT
+1124 
-1137 YDEKPTKAVEET
+1137 
-1149 SNLQDQSE
+1149 
-1157 AYIREKYGD
+1157 
-1166 IIRALEF
+1166 
-1173 VALTKKVD
+1173 ALTAIALLFAIQNLKPSPFCLLDEIEAALDDSNVGRYANYLHKLTKHTQFIVITHRRGTMSAADRLYGITMQEKGVSTLVSVD
-1181 ESFAVKKELLSELAL
+1181 LIENDLNDRKKES
-1196 VIGMLPRISD
+1196 
-1206 TKELYAAIKQAKG
+1206 
-1219 NNDSLFTYDPIN
+1219 
-1231 ENGRLGVN
+1231 
-1239 VSIKSEIIDVSGF
+1239 
-1252 PFRIFCGDNVND
+1252 
-1264 VVERTI
+1264 
-1270 CCSLA
+1270 